1 MPMQPIEHKLLI
13 CDDVYT
19 TGTSFKDYCE
29 EHKHDDVYKWVLFAR
44 CMAKDL
50 KYGVRAFYHASNMIN
65 DVMKWLIG
73 GSSITLAIV
82 YTIGHMLIAI
92 ACVMIITGASIEL
105 ATLDAIVEPLIN
117 GVWFYVLHETWKKF
131 QK

>member
-1 MPMQPIEHKLLI
+1 MSTKI
-13 CDDVYT
+13 V
-19 TGTSFKDYCE
+19 
-29 EHKHDDVYKWVLFAR
+29 
-44 CMAKDL
+44 
-50 KYGVRAFYHASNMIN
+50 
-65 DVMKWLIG
+65 KWLVG
-73 GSSITLAIV
+73 GSSLTLAVV

-105 ATLDAIVEPLIN
+105 ATIDAIVEPLIN

>member
-1 MPMQPIEHKLLI
+1 
-13 CDDVYT
+13 
-19 TGTSFKDYCE
+19 
-29 EHKHDDVYKWVLFAR
+29 
-44 CMAKDL
+44 MANDL
-50 KYGVRAFYHASNMIN
+50 
-65 DVMKWLIG
+65 MKWILG
-73 GSSITLAIV
+73 GSSVTLAVV

-105 ATLDAIVEPLIN
+105 ATIDAIVEPLIN

>member
-1 MPMQPIEHKLLI
+1 MASDL
-13 CDDVYT
+13 V
-19 TGTSFKDYCE
+19 
-29 EHKHDDVYKWVLFAR
+29 KWIL
-44 CMAKDL
+44 
-50 KYGVRAFYHASNMIN
+50 
-65 DVMKWLIG
+65 G

-105 ATLDAIVEPLIN
+105 ATIDAIVEPIIN
-117 GVWFYVLHETWKKF
+117 GVWFYVLHTTWKKF